1 MLASVVTLGNIA
13 FSWRLKPDSTLG
25 AAVSRKALLAGAGA
39 RGGTHSVLA
48 TLIAQWGVA
57 RARWSVTLHTLQAIC
72 SCKPLVTGTFSRAR
86 HGARPVTGAVV
97 GAHDNFSVFT
107 AASFRFQRT
116 TFAVWPVK
124 SNLACFAALSSIE
137 AG

>member
-1 MLASVVTLGNIA
+1 MLASVVTLGNIE

-57 RARWSVTLHTLQAIC
+57 QARWSVTLDTLAAVVP
-72 SCKPLVTGTFSRAR
+72 CKSGIA
-86 HGARPVTGAVV
+86 GAR
-97 GAHDNFSVFT
+97 
-107 AASFRFQRT
+107 
-116 TFAVWPVK
+116 
-124 SNLACFAALSSIE
+124 SSP
-137 AG
+137 GHGS